1 MVDRTFAVV
10 TDSGA
15 DLPASLAEELGIRVV
30 PLSIHFGDEVFKDGV
45 TLTAEA
51 FYQRLTTDKERP
63 PHTSQPSPGDFQQV
77 YESLREAGV
86 KQVLSIHLSS
96 KLSGTLQS
104 ATIAAR
110 EMEGMEIVTVD
121 SRMASMGIGMLAV
134 HAARLA
140 REGRSLQEAAAEV
153 EALRDQFHVVFAV
166 DTLEYLA
173 RNGRIGRA
181 QSFLGGLLSI
191 KPVLSLAD
199 GEVVPVERMR
209 GKNRALQEVV
219 DRTVAFLGDRPGWVS
234 IVHSQAEEE
243 AAQVRAR
250 IEERCQVAEMIVT
263 HLGPTIGTHVGP
275 GTIGVLALPVSS

>member
-1 MVDRTFAVV
+1 MADPTFAVV

-15 DLPASLAEELGIRVV
+15 DIPLSIASELGIRVV

-45 TLTAEA
+45 TLTADA
-51 FYQRLTTDKERP
+51 FYQRLVADKAHP

-77 YESLREAGV
+77 YEALGREGV
-86 KQVLSIHLSS
+86 RQVLSVHLSG
-96 KLSGTLQS
+96 KLSGTIQS

-110 EMEGMEIVTVD
+110 ELDDMEIAVVD
-121 SRMASMGIGMLAV
+121 SRSASMGIGMLAI

-140 REGRSLQEAAAEV
+140 REGRGLQEAVAEI

-191 KPVLSLAD
+191 KPVLSLAG

-209 GKNRALQEVV
+209 GKNRALQEIV
-219 DRTVAFLGDRPGWVS
+219 DRTVAFLGDRPGRIS
-234 IVHSQAEEE
+234 IVHSQAQEE
-243 AAQVRAR
+243 ADSVRAR
-250 IEERCQVAEMIVT
+250 IEERCKLVEVIVT

-275 GTIGVLALPVSS
+275 GTIGVLTLPA

>member
-45 TLTAEA
+45 TLPAEP

-86 KQVLSIHLSS
+86 KQVLSIHLAS

-110 EMEGMEIVTVD
+110 EIDRKSTRLNSSHVKI
-121 SRMASMGIGMLAV
+121 SYAV
-134 HAARLA
+134 FCLKKKIHPVQVV
-140 REGRSLQEAAAEV
+140 SLPDPV
-153 EALRDQFHVVFAV
+153 
-166 DTLEYLA
+166 
-173 RNGRIGRA
+173 I
-181 QSFLGGLLSI
+181 LGG
-191 KPVLSLAD
+191 
-199 GEVVPVERMR
+199 
-209 GKNRALQEVV
+209 
-219 DRTVAFLGDRPGWVS
+219 
-234 IVHSQAEEE
+234 
-243 AAQVRAR
+243 
-250 IEERCQVAEMIVT
+250 
-263 HLGPTIGTHVGP
+263 
-275 GTIGVLALPVSS
+275 